1 MPPLSPTQSP
11 AESASPTSES
21 EQQQPCDD
29 SVPDTASTEEPVSGP
44 ISVRKQAP
52 SPIISNLAPLP
63 PRLPAKP
70 AMSLLSP
77 STWTFR
83 YIHSTVA
90 LVAVLP
96 LLLTLLTGF
105 AYRFSRGVL
114 HSEKAN
120 VKWLLDLHSMSTLSL
135 HTVYPLLVAL
145 LTLIMAATGMPLG
158 SLAKAL
164 QRLRA
169 GRSGVWSAFVSLPNK
184 YNLRTAHRMSTTLLM
199 LPLSL
204 TALTGAVWTVQQH
217 YLGYSHDDSGWLMAI
232 HQGSYLAPDSRG
244 PVFYTALLLL
254 LTLPALL
261 SGVTLLPQWS
271 EWRGAGGGARGGA
284 AQSGRGVRY
293 TMLSV
298 KQAFEG
304 DEDEHDSDAV
314 GTVVM
319 DEEQSGRSIVG
330 RSDEMEE
337 HDESSQRIVSTA
349 SNGR

>member
-1 MPPLSPTQSP
+1 
-11 AESASPTSES
+11 
-21 EQQQPCDD
+21 
-29 SVPDTASTEEPVSGP
+29 
-44 ISVRKQAP
+44 
-52 SPIISNLAPLP
+52 
-63 PRLPAKP
+63 
-70 AMSLLSP
+70 MSLLSP

-83 YIHSTVA
+83 YIHSTIAV
-90 LVAVLP
+90 VAVLP

-120 VKWLLDLHSMSTLSL
+120 VKWLMDLHTMSTLSL

-145 LTLIMAATGMPLG
+145 LTCIMAATGVQLG

-169 GRSGVWSAFVSLPNK
+169 GRAGAWSAVISLPTK
-184 YNLRTAHRMSTTLLM
+184 YNLRTVHRISTTLLL
-199 LPLSL
+199 LPLAL

-217 YLGYSHDDSGWLMAI
+217 YLAYPREQSSWLMYI
-232 HQGSYLAPDSRG
+232 HQGSYLSEIRG
-244 PVFYTALLLL
+244 PVIYTASLLL

-261 SGVTLLPQWS
+261 SGLTLLPLWRQWRS
-271 EWRGAGGGARGGA
+271 GTASRSRGGGGI
-284 AQSGRGVRY
+284 QSGGGVRY

-304 DEDEHDSDAV
+304 DDDEHEHDNDAV
-314 GTVVM
+314 GTGMM
-319 DEEQSGRSIVG
+319 DEEQSGLSQD
-330 RSDEMEE
+330 DEDIR
-337 HDESSQRIVSTA
+337 HPTVSTA